1 MAAAK
6 QTVQYFWGHMRK
18 YPKYIVGLAIFI
30 PLSVLF
36 NAFLPALVAAD
47 VINRVSHG
55 DFTRNDLWGSF
66 GPSLMTYA
74 ALVFL
79 GGIVLWRI
87 SVILIWKLEMLV
99 TRDIHQEVFEHLIN
113 QSSTFHANRF
123 GGSLVSQTNKLAG
136 AYIRFADSTWFD
148 IVTMIVAYS
157 FASFILWPRSPMYV
171 IALWVISLIFM
182 VTMYLFSRRVR
193 AANAAE
199 AEAQNKQTGYLAD
212 GMTNIMAIKSFAA
225 EGYENQRYA
234 AVTEASRAATTHV
247 MRVTTRRDI
256 LSGSFTSTINVSA
269 LVIAC
274 ASVVLFR
281 ADVAA
286 VFLMLAYTG
295 DLTQRLWEFSTQTL
309 RNYNRAIGD
318 SQQMLDNLALKS
330 EVQDS
335 TSPQDAQIKKG
346 KIEFKDVYF
355 SHPDA
360 HEPLFKD
367 LSLKIEPGKKI
378 GLIGHSGS
386 GKTTFTKLLLRY
398 SDIDSGEISID
409 GQNIA
414 DIRQTDLRRSIAYVP
429 QEPLLFH
436 RSIRENIAYST
447 PKATNDDVLLAAQRA
462 NATEFIDKLP
472 NGYDTLVGERGIKLS
487 GGQRQRVAIARA
499 MLKDAPILVLD
510 EATSALDSESEK
522 LIQSALWE
530 LMEGRTA
537 IVIAHRLSTI
547 QRMDSIVVLEDG
559 KIVEQ
564 GTHKE
569 LLEKDGVYA
578 GLWKHQSGGFIEE

>member
-1 MAAAK
+1 MASAK

-18 YPKYIVGLAIFI
+18 YPKYVVGLAIFV
-30 PLSVLF
+30 PLSVLV
-36 NAFLPALVAAD
+36 NGFLPALVAAN

-55 DFTRNDLWGSF
+55 DFTSGDLWGSF
-66 GPSLMTYA
+66 GPSLLLYA

-87 SVILIWKLEMLV
+87 SIILIWKLEMLV
-99 TRDIHQEVFEHLIN
+99 TRDIHQEVFDSLIN
-113 QSSTFHANRF
+113 QSSAFHANRF

-148 IVTMIVAYS
+148 IITMIVAYS
-157 FASFILWPRSPMYV
+157 FASFILWPRSPLYV

-182 VTMYLFSRRVR
+182 TAMYLFSLKVR

-225 EGYENQRYA
+225 EGYESKRYA

-256 LSGSFTSTINVSA
+256 LSSSFTSTITFSA
-269 LVIAC
+269 LIIAC
-274 ASVVLFR
+274 ASVVLFKS
-281 ADVAA
+281 DVAA
-286 VFLMLAYTG
+286 VFLMLTYTG
-295 DLTQRLWEFSTQTL
+295 DLTQRLWEFSSQTL

-330 EVQDS
+330 EVQDPAN
-335 TSPQDAQIKKG
+335 PQDAKIKKG
-346 KIEFKDVYF
+346 EIEFKDVSF
-355 SHPDA
+355 SHHDS
-360 HEPLFKD
+360 HEALFKN
-367 LSLKIEPGKKI
+367 LNLKIEPGKKI

-386 GKTTFTKLLLRY
+386 GKTTLTKLLLRY
-398 SDIDSGEISID
+398 SDVDSGQISID

-414 DIRQTDLRRSIAYVP
+414 DIRQTDLRRAIAYVP

-447 PKATNDDVLLAAQRA
+447 PKASDDEVFLAAQRA
-462 NATEFIDKLP
+462 NAAEFIEKLP

-510 EATSALDSESEK
+510 EATSALDSESER

-564 GTHKE
+564 GTHSQ

-578 GLWKHQSGGFIEE
+578 GLWKHQSGGFIED